1 MVRSLLPIPILSVAY
16 IVGDGVDDYI
26 FIDQSGVL
34 KVYVNGGPATDGSNG
49 WVWAPQGKD
58 GIINNGAGASRDQ
71 VHLADING
79 ERCSLVF
86 DDPAK

>member
-1 MVRSLLPIPILSVAY
+1 MVRSMPFSIAPIVKV
-16 IVGDGVDDYI
+16 VGDSVDDYI

-34 KVYVNGGPATDGSNG
+34 KAYVNGGPATDGSNG

-58 GIINNGAGASRDQ
+58 GIINNGAGATRDQ

-79 ERCSLVF
+79 ERCESSV
-86 DDPAK
+86 P